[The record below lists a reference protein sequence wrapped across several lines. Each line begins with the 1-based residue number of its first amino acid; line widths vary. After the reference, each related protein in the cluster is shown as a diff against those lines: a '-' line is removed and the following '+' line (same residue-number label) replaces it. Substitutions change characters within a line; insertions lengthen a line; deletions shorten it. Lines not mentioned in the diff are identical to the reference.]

1 MPMDSVMPLR
11 LRTLLLGGATVAG
24 GALLTTLAAA
34 PASAASAASCRT
46 ALSGTL
52 DTRDPTTL
60 QDAPVAT
67 VRLSGARSATG
78 VRVTVTRGGRTL
90 ATGRATGTVRTGT
103 APVDLRLRR
112 TPARGTVRIV
122 VRGRVAGCGTVRGTS
137 SWRLSAPSLPVR
149 ATLRGTTV
157 IDGRSVVRVQ
167 LRPVAGRRSRGVR
180 VMLLNAAGTRVASA
194 RVPGTLSGPS
204 EVALQAA
211 GTLPSGRYRVAVSG
225 RAGGS
230 ATMRATAAV
239 VLSAASTDP
248 SAASATPARQR
259 AVVDWSGGKP
269 TGRDVAGFVLPGIGH
284 GELLCRPDAQSLR
297 VYPTDLRRETSLMN
311 WTYKDWGGNADT
323 REKAL
328 REALA
333 TTGTGRDFSEGLNKF
348 SPPEKT
354 STGEFIALLTDRGT
368 IAGPGDAALAAPIGV
383 RVTWVWDFSSP
394 GAARCHA
401 EAEVVAQTAGSTGI
415 ASAQTVWRGDAAAA
429 GRDVASTDVPGVGR
443 LTVVCQAGP
452 TGIRNVTL
460 ATGSGATVITRQ
472 ASEDVA
478 VPQSAGPIVAELP
491 NNGQVQIDVPGARV
505 LVSSRWKVND
515 PDPGQNRCSAAALA
529 VVG

>member
-1 MPMDSVMPLR
+1 MPERP
-11 LRTLLLGGATVAG
+11 RTLLLGGATAVG
-24 GALLTTLAAA
+24 GALLALTVSAPALAASTA
-34 PASAASAASCRT
+34 TCRT
-46 ALSGTL
+46 ALTGTL

-60 QDAPVAT
+60 QDRPVAT

-78 VRVTVTRGGRTL
+78 VRVTVTRRGRTL
-90 ATGRATGTVRTGT
+90 ATGRAAGTVRTGT
-103 APVDLRLRR
+103 APVELRLRG
-112 TPARGTVRIV
+112 TPARGPVRIV
-122 VRGRVAGCGTVRGTS
+122 VRGRVAGCGTVRGTA

-149 ATLRGTTV
+149 ATLRATTV
-157 IDGRSVVRVQ
+157 VAGRSVVRVQ

-180 VMLLNAAGTRVASA
+180 VALLNAAGKRVASA
-194 RVPGTLSGPS
+194 NVPGTLSGPT

-211 GTLPSGRYRVAVSG
+211 GTLPSGAYRVTASG

-248 SAASATPARQR
+248 SAASATPSRQR

-284 GELLCRPDAQSLR
+284 GEILCRPDAQGLR
-297 VYPTDLRRETSLMN
+297 VYPTDLRRETSLLN
-311 WTYKDWGGNADT
+311 WTYKDWGATADT

-348 SPPEKT
+348 TPPEKT
-354 STGEFIALLTDRGT
+354 STGEFVALLTDRGT
-368 IAGPGDAALAAPIGV
+368 IAGPGDAALAAPVGV
-383 RVTWVWDFSSP
+383 RVTWVWDFTSTGS
-394 GAARCHA
+394 ARCHA

-415 ASAQTVWRGDAAAA
+415 ASAQVVWRGDAAAA
-429 GRDVASTDVPGVGR
+429 GRDVAGTDIPGVGR

-452 TGIRNVTL
+452 AGIRNITL
-460 ATGSGATVITRQ
+460 ATGAGGTVTTRQ

-478 VPQSAGPIVAELP
+478 VPQTAGPIIAELP
-491 NNGQVQIDVPGARV
+491 NNGQVQIEAAGVRI

-515 PDPGQNRCSAAALA
+515 PDPGQNRCSVAAQA